1 MAKNTDY
8 YAAKTAKAKVKASVG
23 EEVVTNTIPV
33 EDKVEV
39 VEEPVVEEPVVEEPV
54 VEEPVV
60 EVTADHSVP
69 DDNSIPGDVAGVTAP
84 APEIP
89 IVPTP
94 KTVPPKTKAE
104 DNSSFLAY
112 RRAQVV
118 KPQSTISMVEQR
130 RMKPAKK
137 IENWITRRRAGKWS
151 IPS

>member
-33 EDKVEV
+33 EDKVE
-39 VEEPVVEEPVVEEPV
+39 V